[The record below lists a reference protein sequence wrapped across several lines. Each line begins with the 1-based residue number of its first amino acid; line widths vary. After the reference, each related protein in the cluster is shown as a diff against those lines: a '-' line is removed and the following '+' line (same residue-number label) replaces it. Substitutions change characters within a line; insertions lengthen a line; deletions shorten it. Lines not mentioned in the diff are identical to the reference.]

1 MADMGVNICGV
12 AFKNPII
19 AASGTFGFGR
29 EYQNFYDVSLLG
41 GISVKGLT
49 RLKRQGNPPARVAET
64 PSGMLNS
71 VGLQNPG
78 VEAFIADDLPWLK
91 QQGTVIIA
99 NMAGACEDDYV
110 FMADRLSHSDVDM
123 LEMNISCPNVKE
135 GGVAFGTRP
144 ESIYNIVKLTK
155 PAAKKPLIVKLSP
168 NVADIAECAR
178 AAEEAGADAISL
190 INTLTG
196 MAVDVYKK
204 KPILANM
211 GGIMTGEDAA
221 AFMLCGASAVMVGT
235 ANIHDPMACVNI
247 IDELES
253 YCDATG
259 VSAVSEL
266 TGALEV

>member
-12 AFKNPII
+12 AFKNPVI

-41 GISVKGLT
+41 GISVKRLT

-91 QQGTVIIA
+91 QQGTVIPLTWPARARTITFTWLIA
-99 NMAGACEDDYV
+99 SVAQRCGWRVGDEHILAPTL
-110 FMADRLSHSDVDM
+110 R
-123 LEMNISCPNVKE
+123 E
-135 GGVAFGTRP
+135 GGVAFGTRSGIHIQHSKTDQTCGQEGRRYRFRRP
-144 ESIYNIVKLTK
+144 I
-155 PAAKKPLIVKLSP
+155 
-168 NVADIAECAR
+168 VADIAR
-178 AAEEAGADAISL
+178 AAGEAGADAISL

-204 KPILANM
+204 KPILAN
-211 GGIMTGEDAA
+211 I
-221 AFMLCGASAVMVGT
+221 VGRPV
-235 ANIHDPMACVNI
+235 ARQCARLRCAWYGRLARSMCP
-247 IDELES
+247 
-253 YCDATG
+253 
-259 VSAVSEL
+259 
-266 TGALEV
+266 

>member
-12 AFKNPII
+12 AFKNPVI

-91 QQGTVIIA
+91 QQGMVIIA

-110 FMADRLSHSDVDM
+110 YMADRLSHSDVDM

-135 GGVAFGTRP
+135 GRRGVRYPPGVHIQYSKADQTGGQ
-144 ESIYNIVKLTK
+144 E
-155 PAAKKPLIVKLSP
+155 AADSKA
-168 NVADIAECAR
+168 VAQCGRHRRMCAR
-178 AAEEAGADAISL
+178 G
-190 INTLTG
+190 
-196 MAVDVYKK
+196 
-204 KPILANM
+204 
-211 GGIMTGEDAA
+211 
-221 AFMLCGASAVMVGT
+221 
-235 ANIHDPMACVNI
+235 
-247 IDELES
+247 
-253 YCDATG
+253 
-259 VSAVSEL
+259 
-266 TGALEV
+266 